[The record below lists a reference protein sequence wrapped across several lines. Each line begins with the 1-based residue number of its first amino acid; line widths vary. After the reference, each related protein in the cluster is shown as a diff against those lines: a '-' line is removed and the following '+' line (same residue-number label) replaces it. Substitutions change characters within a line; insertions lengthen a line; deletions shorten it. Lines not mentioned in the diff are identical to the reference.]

1 MPDRALPGGSLTKPL
16 FLRRDESST
25 RGVTDAERI
34 AELEEQL
41 RQRDAR
47 IAELERTVDE
57 LRKVIDAWK
66 RGHRVRPGGKIA
78 QKPRD
83 KRRATGRGP
92 GRPEGHEGT
101 SRPAPTSADRDVVVP
116 VPETCACGGPIDP
129 TDEEPGEHFV
139 EEIIPARKE
148 VIRLRR
154 CRGRCRDC
162 KAAVL
167 APLPGGLGPSPK
179 LGVRAQ
185 AEIVQSKTELGL
197 TLGQTKKLFE
207 RQGLTIS
214 RGGIQQILH
223 RSAEVLAAGHAA
235 LKAAIP
241 TATVAWADE
250 STHKVDG
257 ASGYLWLVMT
267 PKVVLYEADRS
278 RGQEVAQRLFKGFTG
293 TLHSDFYSVYWT
305 LTGVAHA
312 PCWAH
317 LCRTARQIA
326 ERQSESEEATTFH
339 DRLSG
344 LYGRGAAAQG
354 RPATAERNARAI
366 RGDLKTL
373 ATDADLAANADVARL
388 QRRIVRHLPEL
399 VTFITNPDLEGT
411 NNRAEREFRPHAI
424 GRHRSGGARSDAGA
438 KTYAI
443 NLSVVRTVHLHGGD
457 FIDILRRARIAFH
470 EGGDFPMIFP
480 GQPATPARSA
490 PPH

>member
-1 MPDRALPGGSLTKPL
+1 M
-16 FLRRDESST
+16 
-25 RGVTDAERI
+25 TDAERI
-34 AELEEQL
+34 TELEEAL

-47 IAELERTVDE
+47 IIEREATLRERDARITELERTVGE
-57 LRKVIDAWK
+57 LSKVIEAWK
-66 RGHRVRPGGKIA
+66 RGHRVRPGGKIS

-83 KRRATGRGP
+83 RRQTTGRGP

-116 VPETCACGGPIDP
+116 LPETCSCGGVIDP
-129 TDEEPGEHFV
+129 TGEEPGEHLV
-139 EEIIPARKE
+139 EEIIPARTE
-148 VIRLRR
+148 VIRFRR
-154 CRGRCRDC
+154 CRGRCRNC

-197 TLGQTKKLFE
+197 TLGQTKMLFE
-207 RQGLTIS
+207 RQGLTLS

-223 RSAEVLAAGHAA
+223 RSAEVLAAGHEA

-241 TATVAWADE
+241 TAAVAWADE
-250 STHKVDG
+250 SAHKVDG
-257 ASGYLWLVMT
+257 ASGYLWLVLT
-267 PKVVLYEADRS
+267 PEVVLYEADRS
-278 RGQEVAQRLFKGFTG
+278 RGQEVAQRLFQGFTG

-354 RPATAERNARAI
+354 RPTTAERNARAI
-366 RGDLKTL
+366 KGDLKTL
-373 ATDADLAANADVARL
+373 ATDVDLAENADVARL

-399 VTFITNPDLEGT
+399 VTFITTPDLEGT

-438 KTYAI
+438 QTYAI
-443 NLSVVRTVHLHGGD
+443 NLSVVRTVHLHRGD
-457 FIDILRRARIAFH
+457 FIDTFRQARISFH
-470 EGGDFPMIFP
+470 EGGDFPKLFP
-480 GQPATPARSA
+480 SQPATPAKAA

>member
-1 MPDRALPGGSLTKPL
+1 MLDRALVGGSLTKPL
-16 FLRRDESST
+16 FLRSDDSSI
-25 RGVTDAERI
+25 RGVTDADRI

-41 RQRDAR
+41 RQRDVR

-57 LRKVIDAWK
+57 SRKVIDAWK
-66 RGHRVRPGGKIA
+66 RGHRVRAGGKIA

-101 SRPAPTSADRDVVVP
+101 SRPAPTSADRDVPVP
-116 VPETCACGGPIDP
+116 LPETCACGGIIDP
-129 TDEEPGEHFV
+129 TGEEPGEHFV
-139 EEIIPARKE
+139 EELIPARKE

-154 CRGRCRDC
+154 CRERCRDC
-162 KAAVL
+162 KASVL
-167 APLPGGLGPSPK
+167 APMPGGLGPSPK

-185 AEIVQSKTELGL
+185 AEIVQSKTERGL
-197 TLGQTKKLFE
+197 TLGQTKKPLE
-207 RQGLTIS
+207 RQGWTVS
-214 RGGIQQILH
+214 RGGIQEILH
-223 RSAEVLAAGHAA
+223 RSAEVLAAGPAA

-241 TATVAWADE
+241 TAAVAWADE
-250 STHKVDG
+250 STHKIDG

-267 PKVVLYEADRS
+267 PEVVLYEAARS
-278 RGQEVAQRLFKGFTG
+278 RGQGGAQRLFKGFTG
-293 TLHSDFYSVYWT
+293 TLHSGFYSGYWT
-305 LTGVAHA
+305 LAGVAHA

-344 LYGRGAAAQG
+344 LYARGAAAQE

-366 RGDLKTL
+366 KGDLKTL
-373 ATDADLAANADVARL
+373 ATDVDLAENADAARL

-399 VTFITNPDLEGT
+399 VTFITNRDLEGT
-411 NNRAEREFRPHAI
+411 NNRAERGFRPHAI

-438 KTYAI
+438 QAYAI

-457 FIDILRRARIAFH
+457 FIDTFRQARVAFH

-480 GQPATPARSA
+480 GQPATPVRSA
-490 PPH
+490 PRH